1 MLQRGMNEAVSFA
14 WAAVSLATARE
25 LLQRR
30 TDEKRRRE
38 RRRRGGGGGGLD
50 EGVKCP
56 AESGD
61 RKENMEPEML
71 VEIGRLE
78 GAADVEGGL

>member
-38 RRRRGGGGGGLD
+38 RRGRGGGGGD
-50 EGVKCP
+50 WMRV
-56 AESGD
+56 
-61 RKENMEPEML
+61 
-71 VEIGRLE
+71 
-78 GAADVEGGL
+78 